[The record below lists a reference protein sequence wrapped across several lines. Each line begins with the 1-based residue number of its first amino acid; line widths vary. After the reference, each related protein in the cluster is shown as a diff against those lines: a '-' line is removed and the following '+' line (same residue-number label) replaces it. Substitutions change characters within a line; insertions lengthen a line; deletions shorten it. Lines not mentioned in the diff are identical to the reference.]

1 MPKSK
6 SLLAN
11 PVVRELLL
19 FVVLAIAGIILLPM
33 AIFFV
38 GSEVFGAYG
47 GDGFGHFFESI
58 LARLGRGDR
67 FAWLLVLS
75 PYVVLQLFRMLAMAW
90 RLTGP
95 ARN

>member
-1 MPKSK
+1 MFVI
-6 SLLAN
+6 LA
-11 PVVRELLL
+11 
-19 FVVLAIAGIILLPM
+19 AAGIALLPL
-33 AIFFV
+33 AVFYV
-38 GSEVFGAYG
+38 GNEVFGAYG

-75 PYVVLQLFRMLAMAW
+75 PYLVLQLFRLLGMAW

-95 ARN
+95 AES